1 MPKPKVYLETTM
13 FNYYFDTDRDAH
25 PATVAL
31 FEAIGSG
38 EFAGFTSDY
47 AVNELLNA
55 QEPKKSNML
64 ALIEKYKISKIKSS
78 EQIKRLADRYIANRV
93 IPENKQLDALHIAAA
108 SVNEIDYILSLNFK
122 HINKLKTK
130 RLVEVINL
138 NEGYKGVQICSPME
152 VIDYEV
158 DE

>member
-13 FNYYFDTDRDAH
+13 FNYYFDAERGMH
-25 PATVAL
+25 PATVAF
-31 FEAIGSG
+31 FEAIGRG
-38 EFAGFTSDY
+38 EFVGFTSEY
-47 AVNELLNA
+47 TVGELLNA
-55 QEPKKSNML
+55 QEPKKSDML
-64 ALIEKYKISKIKSS
+64 ALIEKYKINKIKSS
-78 EQIKRLADRYIANRV
+78 EQIKRLADRYIANHI

-138 NEGYKGVQICSPME
+138 YEGYKSVQICSPME
-152 VIDYEV
+152 VIDYED